1 MGSPE
6 PWRQRPPNDGE
17 AQMPASIPVRS
28 VSKSTQH
35 RARGLVYLS
44 TAYDSL
50 TEDHISVVLFL
61 CFGEESAAAF
71 IDASLSRDET
81 GEQTSDLTMRGSLFL
96 SAARHSKLFLPPIYS
111 PVLPFSIVLQ
121 QFPMP
126 NL

>member
-1 MGSPE
+1 
-6 PWRQRPPNDGE
+6 
-17 AQMPASIPVRS
+17 MPASIPVRS

-35 RARGLVYLS
+35 RARGLVYSS

-50 TEDHISVVLFL
+50 AEDHISVVLFL